1 MLKRHFNSENDEVNN
16 LKAISKYLFILLKS
30 LRKLPR
36 YNKGILYRG
45 IKSNDI
51 FKDKNRK
58 PYYIQKFFV
67 SFSIKKIL
75 LYYFIVN
82 KEIYSYLKK
91 EFWDIV

>member
-51 FKDKNRK
+51 FKDKK
-58 PYYIQKFFV
+58 
-67 SFSIKKIL
+67 
-75 LYYFIVN
+75 
-82 KEIYSYLKK
+82 
-91 EFWDIV
+91 